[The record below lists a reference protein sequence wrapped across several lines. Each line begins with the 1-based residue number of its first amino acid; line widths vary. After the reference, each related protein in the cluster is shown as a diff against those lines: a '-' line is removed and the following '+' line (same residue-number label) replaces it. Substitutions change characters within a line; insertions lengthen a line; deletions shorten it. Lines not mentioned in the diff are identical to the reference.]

1 MVKDFGDVL
10 TMPWGSSISSSSH
23 RESFGKEIGLGDL
36 HCSRLKM
43 KLGVAF
49 SSISDEVDGMD
60 EMQQLADII
69 LWQGLS
75 VLLLFF
81 LSSSLLPSS
90 PLFLSFSSLL
100 WWPT

>member
-1 MVKDFGDVL
+1 MN
-10 TMPWGSSISSSSH
+10 
-23 RESFGKEIGLGDL
+23 
-36 HCSRLKM
+36 
-43 KLGVAF
+43 LGVAF
-49 SSISDEVDGMD
+49 PSISGEVDGMD